1 MYVKDYLRRNHMLV
15 PVAAGA
21 MPEVAFD
28 AGGRPRTPKPPS
40 RVRVEFPET
49 WLWSDSVTGY
59 LLTACWRIAVWATVL
74 TCAMISSCGLVQNVF
89 ALHSK
94 WCMLLFDWSAC
105 FLSISVLT
113 NLPALHARCVWK
125 CCRGS
130 RTHITTA
137 LFMQLIDRD

>member
-1 MYVKDYLRRNHMLV
+1 MVYVKDYWRRNHMLV

-28 AGGRPRTPKPPS
+28 AGGPPRTPKPPS

-74 TCAMISSCGLVQNVF
+74 TCAMISSCGLVQNRPLWRLMS
-89 ALHSK
+89 LHFTLSG
-94 WCMLLFDWSAC
+94 AC
-105 FLSISVLT
+105 CYSIG
-113 NLPALHARCVWK
+113 LHAFCPFL
-125 CCRGS
+125 CLLTCLPCMRGACGNAAEVLEL
-130 RTHITTA
+130 T
-137 LFMQLIDRD
+137 